1 MKTEDEIN
9 EENKKDLSKHQQEK
23 TDSTVYQGSSSKSNW
38 IIGIS
43 AIILVLIIIIFFSF
57 RHNYKNQ
64 IKELQYDRSELNST
78 LMTKDSI
85 INNYM
90 GDMNEIESTMD
101 SIKNKENIIS
111 AISNGSNEQSIS
123 GDKKK
128 QIIED
133 IKFMNSLLEKDKNQ
147 ILKLRREL
155 SHSGMKL
162 IQFER
167 RLKIL
172 ENMVTER
179 DSGIAYLK
187 RQLVNKDFKISQ
199 LNQKLDT
206 MNNIMNLQSSMIN
219 FGQLELNRVY
229 YITGSFDDLKKEGI
243 IIRIGGFLGFGG
255 TIAINSNSSD
265 SVYKTIDMRQ
275 TMTIKIESKSA
286 KFISNHPKDSYMWVK
301 IGNKISKLQILDP
314 GNFWKYTHYAVIET
328 N

>member
-1 MKTEDEIN
+1 MKTEDQIN
-9 EENKKDLSKHQQEK
+9 EENKKDLSKQQQEK
-23 TDSTVYQGSSSKSNW
+23 TDSSVHHGSSSKSNW
-38 IIGIS
+38 IIGIA
-43 AIILVLIIIIFFSF
+43 AIILVLIIIIFLSY
-57 RHNYKNQ
+57 RHNYNTQ
-64 IKELQYDRSELNST
+64 IKELQSDRSELNST

-133 IKFMNSLLEKDKNQ
+133 IKFMNSLLEKDKMQ

-219 FGQLELNRVY
+219 FSQLELNRVY
-229 YITGSFDDLKKEGI
+229 YITGSFDELKKEGV

-275 TMTIKIESKSA
+275 AMTIKIGSKSA

-301 IGNKISKLQILDP
+301 IGDKISKLQIIDP